1 MGLSI
6 DQAEFSEQDYQRF
19 SERLRECLACLEP
32 VLSDPDFGGDS
43 KSWGAEL
50 ELYVVG
56 DDGNVRL
63 LNEAIVERHG
73 DPLLTLE
80 LNRFNLEY
88 NLAPV
93 FGGDRPFSM
102 LQAQLD
108 RVMVALGETASS
120 LGVKV
125 VPVGILPTLRR
136 SDIGPHCMTQ
146 LPRYHALTRG
156 LKRMG
161 SGVFR
166 VHIDGDPPLDIAQE
180 DLTLEGANTSFQ
192 FHYRVAN
199 HDFAHVFN
207 AFLLATPILAGVSA
221 NSPTLFGHRLWHE
234 TRVPLFKHSID
245 SRVSNTEWS
254 QPARVSLGQGWVR
267 ESAYELFAQAVAIHP
282 PLLPVCGSTDYRAQM
297 ARGELPD
304 LDELCLHQNSVWP
317 WLRPVYATA
326 GSGHLRIELR
336 LLPAGP
342 TNIDMLA
349 NAAFYVGLAE
359 GLKPH
364 LKTLL
369 PAMPFSYVKYNFYR
383 AAQFGLGARLVWPRL
398 NGHQLEEHD
407 LRSLAQSLL
416 PVAREGLMRIGIAPV
431 EADHYLAVIARR
443 LDTAQNGAQWQLD
456 SLDALIAQ
464 GMDAEAARYAMLQ
477 RYMTLSAGGVAVSE
491 WPAGD

>member
-6 DQAEFSEQDYQRF
+6 DRAEFVEQDYQRF
-19 SERLRECLACLEP
+19 SQRLRECLECLET
-32 VLSDPDFGGDS
+32 VLADESFGGDE

-56 DDGNVRL
+56 EDGNVRL
-63 LNEAIVERHG
+63 LNEAIADSHG

-93 FGGDRPFSM
+93 FGGERPFSE
-102 LQAQLD
+102 LQGQLD
-108 RVMVALGETASS
+108 RVMRGLADTAA
-120 LGVKV
+120 KFDARV
-125 VPVGILPTLRR
+125 VPVGILPTLRH

-146 LPRYHALTRG
+146 LPRYRALTRG
-156 LKRMG
+156 LQRLG
-161 SGVFR
+161 SGVFK
-166 VHIDGDPPLDIAQE
+166 VHIQGDPPLQMVQD
-180 DLTLEGANTSFQ
+180 DVTLEGANTSFQ

-199 HDFAHVFN
+199 RDFAHVFN
-207 AFLLATPILAGVSA
+207 AFLLASPILGGVCA

-245 SRVSNTEWS
+245 RRVSNTEWS

-282 PLLPVCGSTDYRAQM
+282 PLLPVCGETDYRAQM

-317 WLRPVYATA
+317 WLRPVYAT
-326 GSGHLRIELR
+326 GGGGHLRIELR

-342 TNIDMLA
+342 TTLDMLA

-359 GLKPH
+359 GLRPH

-398 NGHQLEEHD
+398 NGHQLEEHRLSD
-407 LRSLAQSLL
+407 LAASLL
-416 PVAREGLMRIGIAPV
+416 PVARDGLLRIGIAET
-431 EADHYLAVIARR
+431 EAEHYLAVIARR
-443 LDTAQNGAQWQLD
+443 LETGQNGARWQLD
-456 SLDALIAQ
+456 SLDTLEAQ
-464 GMDAEAARYAMLQ
+464 GMAPEAARYAMLK
-477 RYMTLSAGGVAVSE
+477 RYMALSAAGGAVSD
-491 WPAGD
+491 WPLDR